1 MKDLIVKSFMR
12 RSQGKSQD
20 GDEDDQGRYMEGG
33 AIHYDNLG
41 GEVARN
47 KQSVITDRSN
57 DNQFQAAAQVEDE
70 DYEMERKMLAE
81 KKELLD
87 EVEQTTLRVNAVVN
101 DMALEVDDQGKNLDI
116 ISEELLKAHKN
127 VEATNEDLNEAANL
141 QKKSRKKYIC
151 AVALIILIVGLGLGL
166 LFILKK

>member
-1 MKDLIVKSFMR
+1 
-12 RSQGKSQD
+12 
-20 GDEDDQGRYMEGG
+20 
-33 AIHYDNLG
+33 
-41 GEVARN
+41 
-47 KQSVITDRSN
+47 
-57 DNQFQAAAQVEDE
+57 
-70 DYEMERKMLAE
+70 MLAE

-127 VEATNEDLNEAANL
+127 VEATNEDLNEAAQL

-166 LFILKK
+166 VFILKK